1 MSPRKNQLADAGGKV
16 SESTPTEVRLVRAR
30 KVNGRWM
37 GAKVKMDR
45 DDIVKAIQRDR
56 I

>member
-1 MSPRKNQLADAGGKV
+1 MSPRKNQLADAPEKLN
-16 SESTPTEVRLVRAR
+16 ESTPAEVPLVRAR
-30 KVNGRWM
+30 KVNGRWL

-56 I
+56 V